1 MRWHSGLFC
10 VIALAID
17 CSTIVFPASDGATM
31 RPRWPLPIGATRSM
45 TRVVRLLGLGLQPQ
59 PLLRVERRELAE
71 LDPRLGLVRLQAV
84 DGVEADQGVELL
96 PAAGAVLRLL
106 ALAGR
111 LDRAGDGVAL
121 AQRVPL
127 DQAERYVDVVGP
139 GQVPGGADEGVVVEH
154 VEDAGHRDEDVVVGD
169 LELGFVLLRRPGRAA
184 AALPVAAALAA
195 APTAAAGLVVVVG
208 LLRRRRRRLRGRR
221 GRWRR
226 LALPVAVW
234 RSCCRSCCRSAWR
247 SCWRS
252 AAVGWRSCWGR
263 CCGALGAFR
272 PRRRVGW
279 SCRWSCR
286 WWSEWRP
293 ERRQERPRCARASPS
308 RTAARRASAGRLE
321 SRRARAPA
329 RPRAGSAAGPPPRNA
344 ERCRP
349 GAR

>member
-17 CSTIVFPASDGATM
+17 CSTIVFPALDGATM
-31 RPRWPLPIGATRSM
+31 RPALALADRGDEVDDPGREVAR
-45 TRVVRLLGLGLQPQ
+45 LGLQPQ
-59 PLLRVERRELAE
+59 PLLRVQRRELAE
-71 LDPRLGLVRLQAV
+71 LDARLGLVRLQAV

-127 DQAERYVDVVGP
+127 DQAERDVDVVRP

-169 LELGFVLLRRPGRAA
+169 LELGLVLLRRPGRAA
-184 AALPVAAALAA
+184 AALPVAAALPAA
-195 APTAAAGLVVVVG
+195 ATAAAGLVVVVG
-208 LLRRRRRRLRGRR
+208 LLRRRRG
-221 GRWRR
+221 
-226 LALPVAVW
+226 
-234 RSCCRSCCRSAWR
+234 RSAR
-247 SCWRS
+247 ARRTMAPSGRPAGSSGGPAAGPAAGRPGGPAGRS
-252 AAVGWRSCWGR
+252 AWRSCWGR

-272 PRRRVGW
+272 PRRRRVG
-279 SCRWSCR
+279 SGVGGGLGGVLRVTSG
-286 WWSEWRP
+286 S
-293 ERRQERPRCARASPS
+293 RPRCARASPS
-308 RTAARRASAGRLE
+308 RTAARRAPAGRSWS